1 MDLGLTEEEEFLTL
15 EQLEADLHR
24 NTGLTW
30 LLRYLATQDET
41 IKEALLAADP
51 EEQTKSIR
59 QWHGMRF
66 LIQSVFDAIQE
77 IRNEHQGNE

>member
-1 MDLGLTEEEEFLTL
+1 
-15 EQLEADLHR
+15 
-24 NTGLTW
+24 
-30 LLRYLATQDET
+30 LRYLATQDET